1 MVPIQLL
8 KLTTL
13 CLVKAYIILVFWFF
27 FYQGGSQFHKDD
39 NAEVINF
46 IRSTD
51 VTLAM
56 VNQIWLFMFGKLALS
71 NNMPKPMNPVCP
83 LVRITN

>member
-8 KLTTL
+8 KLTTD
-13 CLVKAYIILVFWFF
+13 CLAKAYIILAFWF

-39 NAEVINF
+39 NALVINF

-51 VTLAM
+51 VTLAI

-71 NNMPKPMNPVCP
+71 NALCQKP
-83 LVRITN
+83 